1 LQLKTRRSSFF
12 YSNLIGIA
20 RSDCGFRD
28 IAKDR
33 EWDVAISFAG
43 ENRELAKHIAEKLE
57 LLDVRVFFDE
67 FCEANYLGRAWGE
80 KFKSILFEQ
89 SDPVAC
95 LLHQHHQQKIWP
107 TFERDCFVPR
117 VSNGEVIPV
126 YLDDTVFPGIPK
138 DNRCDS
144 LQVEAQGSGMETKGR
159 GGDSAKID

>member
-1 LQLKTRRSSFF
+1 
-12 YSNLIGIA
+12 
-20 RSDCGFRD
+20 
-28 IAKDR
+28 
-33 EWDVAISFAG
+33 
-43 ENRELAKHIAEKLE
+43 LAKHIAEKLE
-57 LLDVRVFFDE
+57 FLDVLVFFDE
-67 FCEANYLGRAWGE
+67 FCEANYLGCAWGE
-80 KFKSILFEQ
+80 KFKSIFSEQ

-95 LLHQHHQQKIWP
+95 LLDQHHQQKIWP

-144 LQVEAQGSGMETKGR
+144 LQVGARGSGMETKGR